1 MVLQNKKHVNANSL
15 HYNRLEHEISSYQER
30 LVHDD
35 GSVSF
40 HKVENPYF
48 KNENTW
54 SIDIIGSIANFQDQR
69 NKYNRS
75 NRNIRFE
82 FHNPFVNLVELRV
95 KAAMLKITDCC
106 LSYGSRHTLNAT

>member
-1 MVLQNKKHVNANSL
+1 VVLQNKKHVNANRL
-15 HYNRLEHEISSYQER
+15 HYNRLEQEISSYQER

-48 KNENTW
+48 KTENTW
-54 SIDIIGSIANFQDQR
+54 SVDIIGSIVNFQDQR
-69 NKYNRS
+69 NNYNRS

-82 FHNPFVNLVELRV
+82 FHNPLAFL
-95 KAAMLKITDCC
+95 
-106 LSYGSRHTLNAT
+106 